1 MCLHLKPLVISFDTV
16 AFLDTTTTYSDNCS
30 TFYPTSIFY
39 AIIIYFQIDR
49 TWLARWHKNQAI
61 CRLMP
66 YTLVN
71 KV

>member
-1 MCLHLKPLVISFDTV
+1 MCLHLKPLVISFDIV
-16 AFLDTTTTYSDNCS
+16 AFLDTTTTYSDDDS
-30 TFYPTSIFY
+30 TFYPTSFLCY
-39 AIIIYFQIDR
+39 NYLFSNR
-49 TWLARWHKNQAI
+49 TWLPRWHKNQAI

>member
-1 MCLHLKPLVISFDTV
+1 MCLHLKPLVISFDIV
-16 AFLDTTTTYSDNCS
+16 AFLDTTPTYSHDDS
-30 TFYPTSIFY
+30 TFYPTSFLCY
-39 AIIIYFQIDR
+39 NYLFSDR
-49 TWLARWHKNQAI
+49 TWLPRWHKNQAI

>member
-1 MCLHLKPLVISFDTV
+1 MCLHLKPLVISFDIV
-16 AFLDTTTTYSDNCS
+16 AFLDTTTTYSDNGS
-30 TFYPTSIFY
+30 TFSQLLFLCYNYLFS
-39 AIIIYFQIDR
+39 DH

>member
-1 MCLHLKPLVISFDTV
+1 MCLHLKPLVISFDIV
-16 AFLDTTTTYSDNCS
+16 AFLDTTITYSHDDS
-30 TFYPTSIFY
+30 TFYPTSFLCY
-39 AIIIYFQIDR
+39 KYLFSDH
-49 TWLARWHKNQAI
+49 TWLPRWHKNQAI